1 MTNLMLMIKVKKYIC
16 HKTYQLIMNNDLKL
30 SENTIVRINNK
41 KAEIIVDNQYELTI
55 VIGKEK
61 VIAQYSDL
69 ILIISYSKFDTEK
82 ITKKIYQIVKQSHRF
97 SVSII
102 RKALQL
108 LKIDE
113 FVSEVLGT
121 ESKENTELLKQIVGL
136 LSRS

>member
-1 MTNLMLMIKVKKYIC
+1 MTNLMFMIKVKKYIC

-82 ITKKIYQIVKQSHRF
+82 ITKKIYQIVKQSHKF

-121 ESKENTELLKQIVGL
+121 ESKENTELLRQIVGL
-136 LSRS
+136 LSKS

>member
-1 MTNLMLMIKVKKYIC
+1 MTNLMFMIKVKKYIC

-82 ITKKIYQIVKQSHRF
+82 ITKKIYQIVKQSHKF

-113 FVSEVLGT
+113 FFSEVLGT

-136 LSRS
+136 LSKS

>member
-1 MTNLMLMIKVKKYIC
+1 MTNLMFMIKVKKYIC

-121 ESKENTELLKQIVGL
+121 ESKENTELLKQIVEL
-136 LSRS
+136 LSKS

>member
-16 HKTYQLIMNNDLKL
+16 HKSYQLIMNNDLKL
-30 SENTIVRINNK
+30 SENTIVRINNNQ
-41 KAEIIVDNQYELTI
+41 AEIIVENSYRLLITLYQN
-55 VIGKEK
+55 K
-61 VIAQYSDL
+61 VIAKYGDVS
-69 ILIISYSKFDTEK
+69 ITVEYNKFNAEK
-82 ITKKIYQIVKQSHRF
+82 LARKIYVIVYQSHRF
-97 SVSII
+97 SISII
-102 RKALQL
+102 QRTLQL

>member
-1 MTNLMLMIKVKKYIC
+1 
-16 HKTYQLIMNNDLKL
+16 MNNDLKL

>member
-16 HKTYQLIMNNDLKL
+16 HKTFIMLMIEGIKLK
-30 SENTIVRINNK
+30 ENVTVKINNNQ
-41 KAEIIVDNQYELTI
+41 AEIIVENSYRLLITLYEN
-55 VIGKEK
+55 K
-61 VIAQYSDL
+61 VIAKYGDVS
-69 ILIISYSKFDTEK
+69 IIVEYNKFDAEK
-82 ITKKIYQIVKQSHRF
+82 LARKIYFIVQQSHRF
-97 SVSII
+97 SVTII

>member
-1 MTNLMLMIKVKKYIC
+1 MCIR
-16 HKTYQLIMNNDLKL
+16 D
-30 SENTIVRINNK
+30 R
-41 KAEIIVDNQYELTI
+41 
-55 VIGKEK
+55 
-61 VIAQYSDL
+61 
-69 ILIISYSKFDTEK
+69 
-82 ITKKIYQIVKQSHRF
+82 SHRF

-136 LSRS
+136 LSKS